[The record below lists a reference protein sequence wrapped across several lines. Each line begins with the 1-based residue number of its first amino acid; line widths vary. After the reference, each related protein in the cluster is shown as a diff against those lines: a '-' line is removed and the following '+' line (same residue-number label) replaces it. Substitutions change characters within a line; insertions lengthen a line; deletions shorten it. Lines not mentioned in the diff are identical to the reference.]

1 MNARIKI
8 ISAFL
13 SVVLCTGVGF
23 KAHAGV
29 LFSDLSL
36 GSKDALLFT
45 VKNDIPGTKKYE
57 SVFLTKL
64 GKNSTLDSPKI
75 LTCFPEKMEV
85 LDEGK
90 NLQVRNRYGTA
101 WYSFGEDKLT
111 WISRAEKL
119 PVGYSAVNSQSV
131 SPDGR
136 WICFVRADG
145 ICRGSLVI
153 MNAVTMEER
162 ILVDSQTLGGSDVN
176 IRWAPDSRFL
186 LYENNGSI
194 YFETPESL
202 FKNVRLSE
210 SYRRIGQGY
219 IDCVRWTEEGDIL
232 YINGDIIYRIYG
244 NELYTRGLYASLV
257 GNGTIVGRL
266 SSAFDSM
273 HDKFFCDPNG
283 TQIITITGN
292 NLITYCTLGLVGYD
306 YAKINAIYP
315 LSALGGNPFS
325 YDVFWTSERKPLLWI
340 DMISYSSGK
349 KVSSLFTLFDRMAR
363 FFETENSV
371 APVLSPD
378 RRFVAYSG
386 PKKLCIFD
394 ALSQK
399 PRTEVAGEEIH
410 SLAWRDSRN
419 LIAGGENSVRVFRVP
434 SSESAKTESSFL
446 FLSSAQNCGWERDSV
461 YAVSSGKKYFYKE
474 ASSVWSEAKLNS
486 GTEIFSEKNGK
497 FRVFTGA
504 SLNKLFD
511 NAIYVRSLSGGTTTY
526 SVFPETDEEKPDAK
540 KIALVF
546 DATDSAD
553 GVAFVLNSVN
563 FYGIKTTF
571 FINGEF
577 IRRYPLETVQLAY
590 GADCASGFYSNAN
603 LVSDD
608 FAIDADFIRRGL
620 VRNED
625 EFFSA
630 TGKELALLWHAPEY
644 RSSELMRKA
653 GSDAGYRYVNALS
666 AENDC
671 ESSIEKILSSLSDG
685 TVLSVNV
692 GKSGKARSEYVFE
705 KINYLIAS
713 ILDSGYEI
721 VDVRE
726 IIK

>member
-1 MNARIKI
+1 
-8 ISAFL
+8 
-13 SVVLCTGVGF
+13 
-23 KAHAGV
+23 
-29 LFSDLSL
+29 
-36 GSKDALLFT
+36 
-45 VKNDIPGTKKYE
+45 
-57 SVFLTKL
+57 
-64 GKNSTLDSPKI
+64 
-75 LTCFPEKMEV
+75 
-85 LDEGK
+85 
-90 NLQVRNRYGTA
+90 
-101 WYSFGEDKLT
+101 
-111 WISRAEKL
+111 
-119 PVGYSAVNSQSV
+119 
-131 SPDGR
+131 
-136 WICFVRADG
+136 
-145 ICRGSLVI
+145 
-153 MNAVTMEER
+153 
-162 ILVDSQTLGGSDVN
+162 
-176 IRWAPDSRFL
+176 
-186 LYENNGSI
+186 
-194 YFETPESL
+194 
-202 FKNVRLSE
+202 
-210 SYRRIGQGY
+210 
-219 IDCVRWTEEGDIL
+219 
-232 YINGDIIYRIYG
+232 
-244 NELYTRGLYASLV
+244 
-257 GNGTIVGRL
+257 
-266 SSAFDSM
+266 
-273 HDKFFCDPNG
+273 
-283 TQIITITGN
+283 
-292 NLITYCTLGLVGYD
+292 
-306 YAKINAIYP
+306 
-315 LSALGGNPFS
+315 
-325 YDVFWTSERKPLLWI
+325 
-340 DMISYSSGK
+340 
-349 KVSSLFTLFDRMAR
+349 MAR
-363 FFETENSV
+363 LFETENSV
-371 APVLSPD
+371 VPVLSPD